1 MTDAREG
8 RVAVVGQG
16 YVGLPLA
23 VRAVEV
29 GHTVVGFDL
38 DKPRIDRLRR
48 GESFIDDISDDDL
61 GAVLATGRYI
71 ATDDPADLA
80 GFTVAVV
87 CVPTPLRD
95 GAPDLSYI
103 EGAARLVAPH
113 LRPGGTVVL
122 ESTTYPGTTE
132 EVFVPILEAG
142 SGLRAGADFHV
153 GYSPE
158 RIDPSN
164 QTWGLQNTPKIVSG
178 IDDASAAAVTA
189 FYDSVVD
196 RTVAAPGT
204 REAELAKLLEN
215 TFRHVNIAL
224 VNELAIYCHELGVD
238 VWSVVDLAASKPFGF
253 MKFTPGPG
261 VGGHCLPIDP
271 SYLSWQVRRALGR
284 TFRFVEIANDV
295 NDNMPAYVVTRVIEH
310 LNRRRLAVNGSN
322 VLLVGLTYKR
332 NSGDARQ
339 SPAAVVARRLADLG
353 AQLSAVD
360 PLIAANEVPPGVRLV
375 EGTAGTVEAADV
387 IVVLTDHEDID
398 WPLLERHAERVLD
411 TRNRLSSPAAD
422 RL

>member
-1 MTDAREG
+1 MT
-8 RVAVVGQG
+8 VVVVGQG

-23 VRAVEV
+23 VRAVQV
-29 GHTVVGFDL
+29 GHDVIGFDL
-38 DKPRIDRLRR
+38 DKHRVDQLRR
-48 GESFIDDISDDDL
+48 GESFIDDIGDAEIVECL
-61 GAVLATGRYI
+61 RTGRFTP
-71 ATDDPADLA
+71 TDDAGALA
-80 GFTVAVV
+80 GFRVAVV

-103 EGAARLVAPH
+103 EESARLLAPH
-113 LRPGGTVVL
+113 LTRGACVVL

-132 EVFVPILEAG
+132 EVFGPILEAG
-142 SGLRAGADFHV
+142 SGLSAGTDFHL

-158 RIDPSN
+158 RIDPN
-164 QTWGLQNTPKIVSG
+164 NPTWHLQNTPKIISG
-178 IDDASAAAVTA
+178 IDEASAAAVKE
-189 FYDSVVD
+189 FYDTVVD
-196 RTVAAPGT
+196 HTVPAPGT

-224 VNELAIYCHELGVD
+224 VNELAMYCHELGID
-238 VWSVVDLAASKPFGF
+238 VWSVVDMAATKPFGY

-271 SYLSWQVRRALGR
+271 SYLSWQVRRSLGR

-295 NDNMPAYVVTRVIEH
+295 NDNMPGYVVSRVTEH
-310 LNRRRLAVNGSN
+310 LNRRKLAVNGSR

-339 SPAAVVARRLADLG
+339 SPAVPVAHRLAELG
-353 AQLSAVD
+353 AQLSAID
-360 PLIAANEVPPGVRLV
+360 PKVL
-375 EGTAGTVEAADV
+375 AADV
-387 IVVLTDHEDID
+387 PDGVELVECTPEVLAASDVVVVLTDHDDID
-398 WPLLERHAERVLD
+398 WELLERHADRVLD
-411 TRNRLSSPAAD
+411 TRNRIRAAGVD